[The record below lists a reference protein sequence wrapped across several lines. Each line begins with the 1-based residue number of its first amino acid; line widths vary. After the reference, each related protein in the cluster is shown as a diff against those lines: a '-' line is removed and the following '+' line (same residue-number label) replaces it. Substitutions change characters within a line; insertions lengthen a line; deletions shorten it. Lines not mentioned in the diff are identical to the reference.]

1 MSQLLRVALV
11 DPNDATR
18 ESAKQ
23 LLLGMDTVWLEA
35 ETSRYEFFADII
47 SQTSPDICMVAIDAD
62 PTKGLALLRDL
73 SESSPDCALLAMS
86 SSTDGQLILQAMR
99 AGAREF
105 LAVPLVIEELV
116 GALERIRAQ
125 KGGGEG
131 GAKRAC
137 QTIAVA
143 GATGGAGTTSIAV
156 NVGSILASESDSM
169 VALVDLD
176 LAIGVADVFLDAIP
190 DYTIVDVAQNVS
202 RLDFSLLK
210 RSLTK
215 HASGLYLLPRPV
227 QLQDAELVTPESL
240 QRVLGLL
247 KATFTHLILDLSKSF
262 NPVDIRAMELA
273 DDIILVT
280 QLDLPGLRNTVRLL
294 TSLEAIDGLIDKVKV
309 VVNRAGLDEGQISL
323 KKAQD
328 TIGRDIF
335 WQIPNN
341 YRTMVEMRNNGVPLI
356 EQAPKAAITQAFVE
370 FTHALTGK
378 ESHTQA
384 DSESG
389 ARSRWLAFWQKNKAG
404 K

>member
-18 ESAKQ
+18 EAAKQ

-47 SQTSPDICMVAIDAD
+47 GQTTPDISMVALDAN
-62 PTKGLALLRDL
+62 PEKAIALLQDL
-73 SESSPDCALLAMS
+73 AESSPDCALLAMS

-105 LAVPLVIEELV
+105 LTVPLVIEELL
-116 GALERIRAQ
+116 GALERIRCQ
-125 KGGGEG
+125 KSGGEG
-131 GAKRAC
+131 GGKRAC
-137 QTIAVA
+137 QTIAVV

-156 NVGSILASESDSM
+156 NIGSILASESDNM

-227 QLQDAELVTPESL
+227 QLQDVELVTPNSL
-240 QRVLGLL
+240 QRVIGLL
-247 KATFTHLILDLSKSF
+247 KATFTHLILDLSKAF
-262 NPVDIRAMELA
+262 GPVDLKAMELA
-273 DDIILVT
+273 DDILLVT
-280 QLDLPGLRNTVRLL
+280 QLDLPGLRNVVRLL
-294 TSLEAIDGLIDKVKV
+294 TSLESVEGVLDKVKV
-309 VVNRAGLDEGQISL
+309 VVNRAGLEEGQISL
-323 KKAQD
+323 KKARD

-341 YRTMVEMRNNGVPLI
+341 YRTMVEVRNNGVPLI
-356 EQAPKAAITQAFVE
+356 EQAPKAAITQSFVE
-370 FTHALTGK
+370 FTNVLTGRDPQGEGL
-378 ESHTQA
+378 ESTN
-384 DSESG
+384 
-389 ARSRWLAFWQKNKAG
+389 ARSRWLAFWQKNKAA

>member
-11 DPNDATR
+11 DPNDVTR

-62 PTKGLALLRDL
+62 PSKGLALLQDL
-73 SESSPDCALLAMS
+73 AETSPDCALLAMS

-105 LAVPLVIEELV
+105 LTVPLVIEELV

-125 KGGGEG
+125 KGGGDA

-156 NVGSILASESDSM
+156 NVGSILAAETDSM

-227 QLQDAELVTPESL
+227 QLQDAELVTPDSL

-262 NPVDIRAMELA
+262 TPVDLKAMELA
-273 DDIILVT
+273 DDIVLVT

-294 TSLEAIDGLIDKVKV
+294 TSLEAVDGLIDKVKV

-328 TIGRDIF
+328 TIGREIF

-356 EQAPKAAITQAFVE
+356 EQAPKAAITQSFVE
-370 FTHALTGK
+370 FAHALTGK
-378 ESHTQA
+378 EANMPS
-384 DSESG
+384 DSETG